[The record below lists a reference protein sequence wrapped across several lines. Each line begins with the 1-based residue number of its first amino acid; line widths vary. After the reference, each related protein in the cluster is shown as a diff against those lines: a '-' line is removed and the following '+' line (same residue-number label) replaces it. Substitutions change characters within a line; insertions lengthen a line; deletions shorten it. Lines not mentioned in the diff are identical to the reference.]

1 MIKITDTYYLNADSN
16 CYILCIKQDKLDKDG
31 NVIYTNDGYYST
43 IEQAL
48 NGLIK
53 REVRKFISKDDAKS
67 IEDLKTEIIRLR
79 EYVESLNLKI

>member
-31 NVIYTNDGYYST
+31 NVIYTNDGYCSS

>member
-31 NVIYTNDGYYST
+31 NVVYTNEGYYST